1 MTFKFGSGARCPTRR
16 PTVIKKRPTQMAAFV
31 QTAAA
36 GSLAAAVHAS
46 GGRGAGEPRSGD
58 AAKARENWAAKDI
71 DGVPAGGGEGTI
83 ATGGG

>member
-1 MTFKFGSGARCPTRR
+1 MTFKFGSGARRPTRR
-16 PTVIKKRPTQMAAFV
+16 PTVMRKRPTQRAAYV
-31 QTAAA
+31 QTV
-36 GSLAAAVHAS
+36 GSLAAAGHAS